1 MALRLTFFLC
11 LILATCSTQESL
23 TSYSASLIRYL
34 VDQNSGIFDCWFLQL
49 SGDPE
54 QHELMEKLLQSTEL
68 SDIPKRLISSRE
80 ASRIIGRQPKLLLIY
95 GDCLNVLSLR
105 KIFACVFY
113 PDFKQSLKVIVFH
126 QCTIGKVLTR
136 FNLVFATAKLFNVVY
151 IRTDHFEVNFS
162 LHYHEEFHGWH
173 SQVNFDSL
181 FVDQTADLNGNV
193 VHISFTTL
201 SLDSALSSRKGVFHG
216 RLLEWILGT
225 IDHVNGSCEL
235 HRIVC
240 IDEYD
245 QDCSRR
251 QHMMDDTTP
260 FDFSLEMV
268 TNSLVEEQFLDSA
281 IPDLFLVAAPRGRQL
296 LVYELFFISFQLP
309 VWILLVVFTLAG
321 CVLMII
327 FPKQFQN
334 DLILLPLCGFER
346 QTLNQ
351 VSRLEKF
358 IILPTIIT
366 TFILTSAYESKI
378 IAFMTSFPTVSSPR
392 SFDDLLQAGITIQVD
407 VNNSYG
413 VAGDPRFGQVFKYA
427 PFATKKVDLTN
438 KRLGYSGVS
447 GEIQYLV
454 NHPKALETSTM
465 HSQLVIL
472 DQFSL
477 GIFIPFYFVGRRNP
491 LRERFRQTEQIF
503 LEAGLL
509 DFWTLNFLHNSF
521 GIDHVIRVSTTE
533 VSSVNILGIDKLG
546 PVCIMFIIGCGL
558 ATLVFVVECF
568 SLMLISTPLMMVIV
582 RAKKHLMNSSLA
594 A

>member
-1 MALRLTFFLC
+1 MALELTVFLG
-11 LILATCSTQESL
+11 LILVTCSIQESP

-34 VDQNSGIFDCWFLQL
+34 VDQSSGTFDCWFFQL
-49 SGDPE
+49 SDNPE
-54 QHELMEKLLQSTEL
+54 QHELMEELLQSPEL

-95 GDCLNVLSLR
+95 GDCLDVISLR
-105 KIFACVFY
+105 KMFACVFY
-113 PDFKQSLKVIVFH
+113 PDFKESLKVIVFH
-126 QCTIGKVLTR
+126 QCTVRKLLTR

-151 IRTDHFEVNFS
+151 IRTDHFEVDFS
-162 LHYHEEFHGWH
+162 LQYREEFHGWL
-173 SQVNFDSL
+173 SQVNFDRL

-201 SLDSALSSRKGVFHG
+201 SLDSTLSSRKGVFHG

-225 IDHVNGSCEL
+225 IDHVNGSYEL
-235 HRIVC
+235 HRIAC
-240 IDEYD
+240 SEYD

-251 QHMMDDTTP
+251 QHMMNDTTP

-268 TNSLVEEQFLDSA
+268 TNSLVEAQFLDSA
-281 IPDLFLVAAPRGRQL
+281 IPDQFLVAAPRGRKL
-296 LVYELFFISFQLP
+296 LVYELFFISFQPP
-309 VWILLVVFTLAG
+309 VWILLITFAIAG
-321 CVLMII
+321 CLLMSI

-358 IILPTIIT
+358 IILPTIIM

-413 VAGDPRFGQVFKYA
+413 VAGDPRFGQVFKFA
-427 PFATKKVDLTN
+427 PFSTKKVDLTN

-447 GEIQYLV
+447 GEIQYFV
-454 NHPKALETSTM
+454 NHPMTLETSTM
-465 HSQLVIL
+465 LSQLVIL

-477 GIFIPFYFVGRRNP
+477 GIFIPFYFN
-491 LRERFRQTEQIF
+491 
-503 LEAGLL
+503 
-509 DFWTLNFLHNSF
+509 
-521 GIDHVIRVSTTE
+521 
-533 VSSVNILGIDKLG
+533 
-546 PVCIMFIIGCGL
+546 
-558 ATLVFVVECF
+558 
-568 SLMLISTPLMMVIV
+568 
-582 RAKKHLMNSSLA
+582 
-594 A
+594 